1 MESFTRQPETRLS
14 ITARAGIP
22 KVVDDSP
29 AFSQDLLKALNLVLG
44 PK

>member
-1 MESFTRQPETRLS
+1 MDTLQRKPAPRAS

-22 KVVDDSP
+22 KVVEDTP
-29 AFSQDLLKALNLVLG
+29 AFSQDLLKALNMVLG

>member
-1 MESFTRQPETRLS
+1 MDTLQRKPAAGTS

-22 KVVDDSP
+22 KLVEDTP
-29 AFSQDLLKALNLVLG
+29 AFSQDLLKALNMVLG